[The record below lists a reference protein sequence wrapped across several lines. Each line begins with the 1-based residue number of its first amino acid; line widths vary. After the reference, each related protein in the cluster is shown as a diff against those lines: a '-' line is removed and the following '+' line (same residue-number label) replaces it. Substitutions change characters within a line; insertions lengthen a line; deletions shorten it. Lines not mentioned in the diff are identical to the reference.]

1 MAVIKRTRKQI
12 ESHIKMCAESIQKNG
27 LEIGRDLIEIRDEE
41 LWDDEYESWSQYV
54 QFGIREI
61 MPGHHPGSIKNMVQG
76 AEVQKRISGSE
87 QTSALKLEH
96 SHLSELSR
104 LAPQKQKSDGAGREK
119 DYSKLRRTD
128 INRVLK
134 NAVKLAD
141 GKDVSVRDIRKAVDA
156 DLGID
161 RAAKAKETKQ
171 IATDERDKRNELP
184 NYLREKK
191 GTIEGITANLAKV
204 PADGWT
210 QLEKSHPKLA
220 EQFAAACD
228 TLAELLRS

>member
-1 MAVIKRTRKQI
+1 MEVIKRTRKQI
-12 ESHIKMCAESIQKNG
+12 EAHIKTCAESIQKNG
-27 LEIGRDLIEIRDEE
+27 LEIGRDLIEIRDEY
-41 LWDDEYESWSQYV
+41 LWKDEYDSWSDYLKRMANELV
-54 QFGIREI
+54 GKSWSSGIKLI
-61 MPGHHPGSIKNMVQG
+61 QA
-76 AEVQKRISGSE
+76 AEVANRVPTRFNVESSLAPNAFAE
-87 QTSALKLEH
+87 MA
-96 SHLSELSR
+96 R
-104 LAPQKQKSDGAGREK
+104 LAPQKPKSDGRGMEK
-119 DYSKLRRTD
+119 DYSKLLKKD
-128 INRVLK
+128 VERVLK
-134 NAVKLAD
+134 NAVVISGSEAP
-141 GKDVSVRDIRKAVDA
+141 SVRDIRKAVDA

-161 RAAKAKETKQ
+161 RTAKAKETKQ
-171 IATDERDKRNELP
+171 VATDERDKRNELP